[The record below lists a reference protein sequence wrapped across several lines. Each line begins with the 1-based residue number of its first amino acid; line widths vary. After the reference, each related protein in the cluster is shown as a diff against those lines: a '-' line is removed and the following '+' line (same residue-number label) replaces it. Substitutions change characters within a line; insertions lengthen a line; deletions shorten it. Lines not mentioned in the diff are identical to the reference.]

1 MEEIRQ
7 KISANTSMIPD
18 ELRIALSLGEKPKDS
33 AVLVPL
39 IIHQELVSLLYT
51 LRSNSLDRHK
61 GQVSFPG
68 GLIEATDSSAI
79 ETALRETWEEI
90 SIENQSIQV
99 VGQLNPI
106 NTSTGYIVYPVI
118 GIVENL
124 EMMNRN
130 RIEVDRIFCIPLE
143 WLCDPSHS
151 RIKEYVTPEGETRPV
166 WFFDVYDGELLWG
179 ITAKIT
185 KDLLKLIKK

>member
-1 MEEIRQ
+1 M
-7 KISANTSMIPD
+7 
-18 ELRIALSLGEKPKDS
+18 LF
-33 AVLVPL
+33 
-39 IIHQELVSLLYT
+39 T
-51 LRSNSLDRHK
+51 LRSNTLDRHK

-90 SIENQSIQV
+90 GIDNHSIQV
-99 VGQLNPI
+99 IGQLNPF

-124 EMMNRN
+124 EKMNRN

-185 KDLLKLIKK
+185 KDLLELIKK